1 MNLKLVQIIQ
11 NVRQLLSRTMF
22 YFFSN
27 NDKMKKVI
35 CMENKKV
42 VNIIGAGL
50 AGVEASYQLAKR
62 GYEVN
67 LYEMRPQKMTPAH
80 HTGHF
85 AELVC
90 SNSLRGDHFQN
101 AVGVLKNEMEKLD
114 SVIIRFARENS
125 VPAGGALAVDR
136 ERFSQAVTDFIS
148 SHPLIHVFHEEVKHL
163 SDNPTIIASGPLTSD
178 ALSLAIQNLLGDD
191 YFYFFDA
198 AAPIVEKESINFDIA
213 YYKSRYDKG
222 DNEYINCPMNE
233 EQFNLFYEELMNAQ
247 VVKPKE
253 FEEKFFE
260 GCMPFEEMARRGK
273 QTLLF
278 GPMKPVGLTKP
289 DGTKPFA
296 VVQLRQDNVQAS
308 LYNIVGFQT
317 HLTWPEQKR
326 IIHLIPGLENATFV
340 RYGVMHRNTFICSP
354 KHLHQDY
361 SLKNHLGLFIA
372 GQITGV
378 EGYVESA
385 QSGIVAGINMV
396 RYLEN
401 KEPLIFPRETIMGAL
416 SYYITHCDENNFQPM
431 KANFGILPDLD
442 IKVKKKLRKE
452 AYANRAIQR
461 MDEFLDEHEL
471 R

>member
-1 MNLKLVQIIQ
+1 MKNEKIV
-11 NVRQLLSRTMF
+11 NV
-22 YFFSN
+22 
-27 NDKMKKVI
+27 
-35 CMENKKV
+35 
-42 VNIIGAGL
+42 IGAGL
-50 AGVEASYQLAKR
+50 AGVEACYQLVKK
-62 GYEVN
+62 GYQVN

-80 HTGHF
+80 HTGEF

-90 SNSLRGDHFQN
+90 SNSLRGDNFNN

-114 SVIIRFARENS
+114 SIIIRFARENA

-136 ERFSQAVTDFIS
+136 EKFSQAVTEFIS
-148 SHPLIHVFHEEVKHL
+148 NHPLVHVIHEEVKTIP
-163 SDNPTIIASGPLTSD
+163 DGPTIIASGPLTSEV
-178 ALSLAIQNLLGDD
+178 LSLDIKNMLGED
-191 YFYFFDA
+191 YLYFFDA
-198 AAPIVEKESINFDIA
+198 AAPIIEKDSINFDIA

-233 EQFNLFYEELMNAQ
+233 DEFHLFYDELMKAQ
-247 VVKPKE
+247 VVKPKD

-289 DGTKPFA
+289 DGTKPYA

-317 HLTWPEQKR
+317 HLTWPEQRR
-326 IIHLIPGLENATFV
+326 IIRLIPGLENASFV

-354 KHLHQDY
+354 RYLNQDY
-361 SLKNHLGLFIA
+361 SVKNHPGLFIA

-385 QSGIVAGINMV
+385 QSGIVAGLNMIQ
-396 RYLEN
+396 YLEN
-401 KEPLIFPRETIMGAL
+401 QEPLIFPQETVMGAL
-416 SYYITHCDENNFQPM
+416 AYYITHCDEKQFQPM
-431 KANFGILPDLD
+431 KANFGILPDLEVR
-442 IKVKKKLRKE
+442 VKKKLRKE
-452 AYANRAIQR
+452 AYANRAVAR
-461 MDEFLDEHEL
+461 MDEFLNDNGL